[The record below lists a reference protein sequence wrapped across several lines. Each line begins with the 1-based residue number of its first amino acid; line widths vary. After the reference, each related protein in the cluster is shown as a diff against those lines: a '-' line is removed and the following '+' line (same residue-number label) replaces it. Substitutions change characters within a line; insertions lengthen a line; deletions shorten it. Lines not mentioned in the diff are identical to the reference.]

1 MSSLL
6 MFRVTIT
13 MPDGSRG
20 RHTTPFADGFEAALQ
35 TLADFPEA
43 TKIAVIFV
51 GSLPMPTV
59 EKAVDKTVDKK
70 ERVHES
76 V

>member
-1 MSSLL
+1 

-13 MPDGSRG
+13 MPDGSKG

-43 TKIAVIFV
+43 TRIAVIFV
-51 GSLPMPTV
+51 GSMPM
-59 EKAVDKTVDKK
+59 ADKKGPSMK